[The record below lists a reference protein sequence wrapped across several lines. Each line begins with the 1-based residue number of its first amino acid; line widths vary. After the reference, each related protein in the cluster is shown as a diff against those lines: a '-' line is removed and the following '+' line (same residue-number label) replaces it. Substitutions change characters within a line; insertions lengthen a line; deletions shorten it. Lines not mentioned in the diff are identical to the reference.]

1 MSLIAEP
8 KPRIPPAAPGVL
20 VVDDDAPI
28 LEMIE
33 FTLKGELGCRVFTA
47 DSIRQA
53 RRILA
58 TQPVELM
65 VTDLRLS
72 DGDGMGLLKALQS
85 RQPLA
90 ETIVITGDPSVDQT
104 IDAMRQGAAD
114 LLAKPFTAAALV
126 DRARKALE
134 RQASAAKDEG
144 RIDRLRA
151 AVKRLNEARRMV
163 CKKVDLLCN
172 DLVGA
177 YGELARQLDQVRTTE
192 DFRHLMDNA
201 RDLEQL
207 LCHAMD
213 WMLRQIGHCNIAVWL
228 AGEDQFQ
235 LGAYM
240 KQTIAGDAAL
250 VEAMQN
256 GLLRRVVRE
265 GFIQVDARQA
275 LRVLSSAEAKLMP
288 NQGILAS
295 HCTYLGGSLAAIILF
310 REDARPFSA
319 ADAATI
325 KAISPLFAV
334 SLAAAVRVESNDES
348 DLGPEGSTDQQP
360 NSDEPWPD
368 EDRREAD
375 WWKHGEAPPF

>member
-8 KPRIPPAAPGVL
+8 KPQIPPAAPGVL

-72 DGDGMGLLKALQS
+72 DGDGMALLKALQS

-240 KQTIAGDAAL
+240 KQSIAGDAAL
-250 VEAMQN
+250 VEAMRN